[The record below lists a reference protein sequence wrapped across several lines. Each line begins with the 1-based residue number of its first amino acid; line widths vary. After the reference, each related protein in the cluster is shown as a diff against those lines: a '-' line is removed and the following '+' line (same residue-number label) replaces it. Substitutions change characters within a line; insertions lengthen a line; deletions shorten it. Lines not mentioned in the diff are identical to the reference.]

1 VRANKTHTHIYIY
14 TNERTNA
21 HRTPF
26 FFSLRCHHVL
36 SFCAYAR
43 GVQTAMMVVCQDRL
57 GTKRIKRRK
66 EHQQLETLFFHR
78 VFFPFRRRAELRIAH
93 HDKNLQGHVAAGL
106 EMEKANASLAKA
118 NASLKLQLARLADDD
133 AQDALN
139 ESEQRSAAA
148 RDAFVQTSPRSSPRN
163 SPRSPRTPR
172 SAAAAATSPTAAGA
186 GAAAAAAMEEGVP
199 PVSGRGSSSSGGE
212 QGQQQH
218 LSAEAATAGG
228 GGGGDDSEDGDEDEE
243 WADAK
248 RQLLAELSSAHTKE
262 LQQLQLAHDSAL
274 STQQARHEAEIV
286 EIRASTPPPR
296 GLTATRASFF
306 EPNTGD
312 ALRIRQLE
320 TQLLEIRCAR
330 VLNMLSIM

>member
-1 VRANKTHTHIYIY
+1 
-14 TNERTNA
+14 
-21 HRTPF
+21 
-26 FFSLRCHHVL
+26 
-36 SFCAYAR
+36 
-43 GVQTAMMVVCQDRL
+43 MMIVCQDRL

-66 EHQQLETLFFHR
+66 EHQQLETLFFHH
-78 VFFPFRRRAELRIAH
+78 VFFHFRRRAELRIAH

-163 SPRSPRTPR
+163 SPRNSPRSPR
-172 SAAAAATSPTAAGA
+172 SPRAAAAAATSPTAAAAGA
-186 GAAAAAAMEEGVP
+186 AAAAAAAAAMEEGVP
-199 PVSGRGSSSSGGE
+199 PVSGRGSSSGGE

-228 GGGGDDSEDGDEDEE
+228 GGGGGGGDDGEDGDEDEE

>member
-1 VRANKTHTHIYIY
+1 
-14 TNERTNA
+14 
-21 HRTPF
+21 
-26 FFSLRCHHVL
+26 
-36 SFCAYAR
+36 
-43 GVQTAMMVVCQDRL
+43 MVVCQDRL
-57 GTKRIKRRK
+57 GTKRIKRRRK
-66 EHQQLETLFFHR
+66 EHQQLETLFFHH

-118 NASLKLQLARLADDD
+118 NASLKLQLARLADHD

-186 GAAAAAAMEEGVP
+186 GAAAATAAAMEEGVP
-199 PVSGRGSSSSGGE
+199 PVSGRGSSSSSSSE